1 MSQLQQTMESDRRVH
16 RRLDD
21 QRASLVELGANNS
34 GIVLNI
40 SEGGMAVLVA
50 EDLNGNGLGKLR
62 FQVPEFEHW
71 IETAAEI
78 AWISESRKQAGICF
92 KGLSEGAR
100 TQLRAGISIAT
111 TRARL
116 ASQPTQGGTAPVA
129 DQQQTN
135 PATSSLPAAVMVDS
149 QVPDESESIHTA
161 NDVNSDVLAGK
172 TVEKTPENEERSE
185 VSVQSDPQVS
195 AVALDSPLPDARRD
209 TETADKLSL
218 SENSKE
224 DHSKEEDS
232 KKDAQTPLLKSPDTM
247 SQKIPTRPV
256 PLGAP
261 QTALTE
267 MRFRNLVANSGVKQ
281 SDTYRGILDRTE
293 FTDRKWVAIG
303 AIAILAA
310 MLAFL
315 VGWILGDP
323 SRMKLG
329 H

>member
-50 EDLNGNGLGKLR
+50 EDLNGNGLGNLR

-71 IETAAEI
+71 IEAAAEI
-78 AWISESRKQAGICF
+78 AWISDSRKQVGICF
-92 KGLSEGAR
+92 KELSEAAR
-100 TQLRAGISIAT
+100 TQLRAGISIAA

-116 ASQPTQGGTAPVA
+116 ATLAKQGGTATMA
-129 DQQQTN
+129 EQEQTD
-135 PATSSLPAAVMVDS
+135 PATPSSAAVIVDS
-149 QVPDESESIHTA
+149 QTPVESESIQTA
-161 NDVNSDVLAGK
+161 PA
-172 TVEKTPENEERSE
+172 EKILEKIEEDEAHAQASNVPSE
-185 VSVQSDPQVS
+185 PKINT
-195 AVALDSPLPDARRD
+195 AALDSPLQEARRD
-209 TETADKLSL
+209 METEDQLSL
-218 SENSKE
+218 PENSKE
-224 DHSKEEDS
+224 DDSKEDDS
-232 KKDAQTPLLKSPDTM
+232 KKGTQTWLLNSPDTR
-247 SQKIPTRPV
+247 SQKIPPRPV
-256 PLGAP
+256 PLAAP
-261 QTALTE
+261 QSALAE

-281 SDTYRGILDRTE
+281 TSDAYKGILDRTDI
-293 FTDRKWVAIG
+293 TDRKWIAIG

-310 MLAFL
+310 LLAFL

>member
-1 MSQLQQTMESDRRVH
+1 MSQPQQTMESDRRLH

-21 QRASLVELGANNS
+21 QRASLVELGAYNS
-34 GIVLNI
+34 GIILNI
-40 SEGGMAVLVA
+40 SEGGMGVLVA
-50 EDLNGNGLGKLR
+50 EDLNGHGIGTLR
-62 FQVPEFEHW
+62 FQAPEFEHW

-92 KGLSEGAR
+92 TGLSEAAR

-116 ASQPTQGGTAPVA
+116 ASQTTQGGTAPVA

-135 PATSSLPAAVMVDS
+135 PAISSLPAAVMVDS
-149 QVPDESESIHTA
+149 QVPIESESIPTA
-161 NDVNSDVLAGK
+161 NNMNSDVLAGK
-172 TVEKTPENEERSE
+172 TVEKTPEDEGRAE
-185 VSVQSDPQVS
+185 VSIQSDPKVS

-209 TETADKLSL
+209 PETADKLGL

-224 DHSKEEDS
+224 DDS
-232 KKDAQTPLLKSPDTM
+232 RKDAQTQLLKSPNTM
-247 SQKIPTRPV
+247 SQRIPPRPV
-256 PLGAP
+256 PLAAP
-261 QTALTE
+261 QSALAE

-281 SDTYRGILDRTE
+281 SDTYRGILERTD
-293 FTDRKWVAIG
+293 FPDRKWIAIG
-303 AIAILAA
+303 AIAVLAA
-310 MLAFL
+310 LLAFL
-315 VGWILGDP
+315 VGWVLGDP

>member
-1 MSQLQQTMESDRRVH
+1 MSQPQQTMESDRRLH

-21 QRASLVELGANNS
+21 QRASLVELGAYNS
-34 GIVLNI
+34 GIILNI

-50 EDLNGNGLGKLR
+50 EDLNGHGIGTLR
-62 FQVPEFEHW
+62 FQAPEFEHW

-92 KGLSEGAR
+92 KGLSEAAR

-116 ASQPTQGGTAPVA
+116 ASQTTQGGTAPVA

-135 PATSSLPAAVMVDS
+135 PATSSLPAAVIVDS
-149 QVPDESESIHTA
+149 QVPIESESIPTA
-161 NDVNSDVLAGK
+161 NNVNSDVLAGK
-172 TVEKTPENEERSE
+172 TVEKTPENEGCAE
-185 VSVQSDPQVS
+185 VSVQSDPKVS

-209 TETADKLSL
+209 TETADKLGL

-224 DHSKEEDS
+224 DDS
-232 KKDAQTPLLKSPDTM
+232 RKDAQTQLLKSPDTM
-247 SQKIPTRPV
+247 SQRIPPRPV
-256 PLGAP
+256 PLAAP
-261 QTALTE
+261 QSALAE

-281 SDTYRGILDRTE
+281 SDTYRGILERTD
-293 FTDRKWVAIG
+293 FPDRKWIAIG
-303 AIAILAA
+303 AIAVLAA
-310 MLAFL
+310 LLAFL
-315 VGWILGDP
+315 VGWVLGDP

>member
-34 GIVLNI
+34 GIILNI

-50 EDLNGNGLGKLR
+50 EDLNGHGIGTLR

-92 KGLSEGAR
+92 KGLSEAAR

-116 ASQPTQGGTAPVA
+116 ASQTTQAGTAPVA

-149 QVPDESESIHTA
+149 EVPAEPGSIHTA
-161 NDVNSDVLAGK
+161 NDVNSDALAGK
-172 TVEKTPENEERSE
+172 TVEKTLEDEGRSE
-185 VSVQSDPQVS
+185 VSAQSDPRVS
-195 AVALDSPLPDARRD
+195 AVTLDSPLPDTHRD
-209 TETADKLSL
+209 TEKEDELSL
-218 SENSKE
+218 SKNSKE
-224 DHSKEEDS
+224 DDS
-232 KKDAQTPLLKSPDTM
+232 KKDAQAQLLKSPDTK
-247 SQKIPTRPV
+247 SQKIPPRPV
-256 PLGAP
+256 PLAAP
-261 QTALTE
+261 QSALAE

-281 SDTYRGILDRTE
+281 SDTYRGILDRAN
-293 FTDRKWVAIG
+293 FTDRKWIAIG

-310 MLAFL
+310 LLAFL

>member
-1 MSQLQQTMESDRRVH
+1 MSQPQQTMESDRRLH

-34 GIVLNI
+34 GIILNI

-50 EDLNGNGLGKLR
+50 EDLNGHGIGTLR
-62 FQVPEFEHW
+62 FQAPEFEHW

-92 KGLSEGAR
+92 KGLSEAAR

-116 ASQPTQGGTAPVA
+116 ASQTTQGGTAPVA

-149 QVPDESESIHTA
+149 QVPIESESIPTA
-161 NDVNSDVLAGK
+161 NNVNSDVLAGK
-172 TVEKTPENEERSE
+172 TVEKTPENEGRAE
-185 VSVQSDPQVS
+185 VSVQSDPKVS

-209 TETADKLSL
+209 TETSDKLGL

-224 DHSKEEDS
+224 DDS
-232 KKDAQTPLLKSPDTM
+232 RKDAQTQLLKSPDTM
-247 SQKIPTRPV
+247 SQRIPPRPV
-256 PLGAP
+256 SLAAP
-261 QTALTE
+261 QSALAE

-281 SDTYRGILDRTE
+281 SDTYREILERTD
-293 FTDRKWVAIG
+293 FTDRKWIVIG
-303 AIAILAA
+303 AIAVLAA
-310 MLAFL
+310 LLAFL
-315 VGWILGDP
+315 VGWVLGDP

>member
-1 MSQLQQTMESDRRVH
+1 MSQPQQTMESDRRLH

-34 GIVLNI
+34 GIILNI

-50 EDLNGNGLGKLR
+50 EDLNGHGIGTLR
-62 FQVPEFEHW
+62 FQAPEFEHW

-92 KGLSEGAR
+92 KGLSEAAR

-116 ASQPTQGGTAPVA
+116 ASQTTQGATAPVA
-129 DQQQTN
+129 DRQQTN

-149 QVPDESESIHTA
+149 QVPIESESIPTA
-161 NDVNSDVLAGK
+161 NNVNSDVLAGK
-172 TVEKTPENEERSE
+172 TVEKTPENEGRAE
-185 VSVQSDPQVS
+185 VSVQSDPKVS

-209 TETADKLSL
+209 TETADKVGL

-224 DHSKEEDS
+224 DDS
-232 KKDAQTPLLKSPDTM
+232 RKDAQTQLLKSPDTM
-247 SQKIPTRPV
+247 SQRIPPRPV
-256 PLGAP
+256 PLAAP
-261 QTALTE
+261 QSALAE

-281 SDTYRGILDRTE
+281 SDTYRGILERTD
-293 FTDRKWVAIG
+293 FSDRKWIAIG
-303 AIAILAA
+303 AIAVLAA
-310 MLAFL
+310 LLAFL
-315 VGWILGDP
+315 VGWVLGDP

>member
-1 MSQLQQTMESDRRVH
+1 MSQPQQTMESDRRLH

-34 GIVLNI
+34 GIILNI

-50 EDLNGNGLGKLR
+50 EDLNGHGIGTLR
-62 FQVPEFEHW
+62 FQAPEFEHW

-92 KGLSEGAR
+92 KGLSEAAR

-116 ASQPTQGGTAPVA
+116 ASQTTQGGTAPVD
-129 DQQQTN
+129 DQQQPN

-149 QVPDESESIHTA
+149 QVPIESESIPTA
-161 NDVNSDVLAGK
+161 NDVNLDALAGK
-172 TVEKTPENEERSE
+172 PTEKTHEDEGRAE
-185 VSVQSDPQVS
+185 VSAQSDPKVS
-195 AVALDSPLPDARRD
+195 AVALDSPLPDERRD
-209 TETADKLSL
+209 TESADKLSL
-218 SENSKE
+218 SEDSKE
-224 DHSKEEDS
+224 DDS
-232 KKDAQTPLLKSPDTM
+232 RKDAQTQLYKSPDTM
-247 SQKIPTRPV
+247 SQKIPSRPV
-256 PLGAP
+256 PLAAP
-261 QTALTE
+261 QSALAE

-281 SDTYRGILDRTE
+281 SDTYRGILERTD
-293 FTDRKWVAIG
+293 FTDRKWIVIG
-303 AIAILAA
+303 AIAVLAA
-310 MLAFL
+310 LLAFL
-315 VGWILGDP
+315 VGWVLGDP

>member
-1 MSQLQQTMESDRRVH
+1 MSQPQQTMESDRRLH

-21 QRASLVELGANNS
+21 QRASLVELGAYNS
-34 GIVLNI
+34 GIILNI
-40 SEGGMAVLVA
+40 SEGGMGVLVA
-50 EDLNGNGLGKLR
+50 EDLNGHGIGTLR
-62 FQVPEFEHW
+62 FQAPEFEHW

-92 KGLSEGAR
+92 TGLSEAAR

-116 ASQPTQGGTAPVA
+116 ASQTTQGGTAPVA

-149 QVPDESESIHTA
+149 QVPIESESIPTA
-161 NDVNSDVLAGK
+161 NNVNSDVLAGK
-172 TVEKTPENEERSE
+172 TVEKTPENEGRAE
-185 VSVQSDPQVS
+185 VSVQSDPEVS

-209 TETADKLSL
+209 TETADKLGL

-224 DHSKEEDS
+224 DDS
-232 KKDAQTPLLKSPDTM
+232 RKDAQTQLLKSPDTM
-247 SQKIPTRPV
+247 SQRIPPRPV
-256 PLGAP
+256 SLAAP
-261 QTALTE
+261 QSALAE

-281 SDTYRGILDRTE
+281 SDTYREILERTD
-293 FTDRKWVAIG
+293 FTDRKWIVIG
-303 AIAILAA
+303 AIAVLAA
-310 MLAFL
+310 LLAFL
-315 VGWILGDP
+315 VGWVLGDP

>member
-1 MSQLQQTMESDRRVH
+1 MSQPQQTMESDRRLH

-21 QRASLVELGANNS
+21 QRASLVELGAYNS
-34 GIVLNI
+34 GIILNI
-40 SEGGMAVLVA
+40 SEGGMGVLVA
-50 EDLNGNGLGKLR
+50 EDLNGHGIGTLR
-62 FQVPEFEHW
+62 FQAPEFEHW

-92 KGLSEGAR
+92 TGLSEAAR

-116 ASQPTQGGTAPVA
+116 ASQTTQGGTAPVA

-135 PATSSLPAAVMVDS
+135 PAISSLPAAVMVDS
-149 QVPDESESIHTA
+149 QVPIESESIPTA
-161 NDVNSDVLAGK
+161 NNVNSDVLAGK
-172 TVEKTPENEERSE
+172 TVEKTPEDEGRAE
-185 VSVQSDPQVS
+185 VSIQSDPKVS

-209 TETADKLSL
+209 PETADKLGL

-224 DHSKEEDS
+224 DDS
-232 KKDAQTPLLKSPDTM
+232 RKDAQTQLLKSPNTM
-247 SQKIPTRPV
+247 SQRIPPRPV
-256 PLGAP
+256 PLAAP
-261 QTALTE
+261 QSALAE

-281 SDTYRGILDRTE
+281 SDTYRGILERTD
-293 FTDRKWVAIG
+293 FPDRKWIAIG
-303 AIAILAA
+303 AIAVLAA
-310 MLAFL
+310 LLAFL
-315 VGWILGDP
+315 VGWVLGDP

>member
-1 MSQLQQTMESDRRVH
+1 MSQPQQTMESDRRVH

-34 GIVLNI
+34 GIILNI
-40 SEGGMAVLVA
+40 SEGGMAVLAA
-50 EDLNGNGLGKLR
+50 EDLNGHGIGTLR
-62 FQVPEFEHW
+62 FQAPEFEHW
-71 IETAAEI
+71 IEAAAEI

-92 KGLSEGAR
+92 KGLSEAAR

-116 ASQPTQGGTAPVA
+116 ASQTTPGGTAPVA

-149 QVPDESESIHTA
+149 QVPIESESIPTA
-161 NDVNSDVLAGK
+161 NNVNSDVLAGK
-172 TVEKTPENEERSE
+172 TLEKTPENEGRAE
-185 VSVQSDPQVS
+185 VSVQSDPKVS
-195 AVALDSPLPDARRD
+195 AVALDSPLPDARQD

-224 DHSKEEDS
+224 DDS
-232 KKDAQTPLLKSPDTM
+232 RKDAQTQALKSPDTM
-247 SQKIPTRPV
+247 SQRIPPRPV
-256 PLGAP
+256 PLAAP
-261 QTALTE
+261 QSALAE

-281 SDTYRGILDRTE
+281 SDTYRGILERTD
-293 FTDRKWVAIG
+293 FTDRKWIAIG
-303 AIAILAA
+303 ALAVLAA
-310 MLAFL
+310 LLAFL
-315 VGWILGDP
+315 VGWVLGDP